1 MDVLARHRLSLL
13 GLDPD
18 ALEASPV
25 DARVDA
31 VYAAFVARVPYENLS
46 NLSRRRARPAEPE
59 SWPRGTDRL
68 LRDLADHGLGGTC
81 FSMAYALA
89 DLFRN
94 VGANAHTVLGMH
106 LRKEESHACTVVW
119 GTEGPRLF
127 DASYF
132 LARALPVWPGASVDD
147 GLFRFDLEARC
158 GPLMTLVQTARDGTR
173 TPLYS
178 LIPNPAPPDAFRRAW
193 LQTFLERPERAVRI
207 ARRVGHEVR
216 WFGEEAGRV
225 DRITPDGKVSL
236 AVARDPVPMLHELF
250 GVSVDT
256 LRGFFASPRG

>member
-18 ALEASPV
+18 AVEALPL

-31 VYAAFVARVPYENLS
+31 VYEAFVRRVPYENLS
-46 NLSRRRARPAEPE
+46 NLARRRARPAEPE

-68 LRDLADHGLGGTC
+68 LRDNAELGLGGTC

-94 VGANAHTVLGMH
+94 VGANAHGVLGMH
-106 LRKEESHACTVVW
+106 LRKEESHACTMVW
-119 GTEGPRLF
+119 GAEGPRLF
-127 DASYF
+127 DASWF
-132 LARALPVWPGASVDD
+132 LARGMPVWPGSSLDD

-158 GPLMTLVQTARDGTR
+158 GPMMTLVQTARDGRR
-173 TPLYS
+173 TPLFS
-178 LIPNPAPPDAFRRAW
+178 MIPHPAPPDAFRRAW
-193 LQTFLERPERAVRI
+193 LQTFLERPERAGRI
-207 ARRVGHEVR
+207 ARRVGDEVR

-225 DRITPDGKVSL
+225 DRITARGTVSIV
-236 AVARDPVPMLHELF
+236 VARDPVPMLHELF
-250 GVSVDT
+250 GVAADA
-256 LRGFFASPRG
+256 LRSHFATPRG